1 MGYFIKK
8 QNRKNITRFFTVLS
22 LCFLLSGTAPLTAL
36 AHDAEWGMWRG
47 EQNALIIGTITETEG
62 NLYQITVNHALTCGP
77 EGAEKNVIDRM
88 LPLSEIPGELT
99 ADFTG
104 YQGELYSYTTSYH
117 GREKP
122 EKGDFVLLSLDKK
135 GEIWKLV
142 WPPYELSG
150 TDPQTLEL
158 LPRKKRRPTRLL
170 PGRYSSVPA
179 AVSTTSFFPGAN
191 SLSANILQE
200 DGSVKRELLWER
212 QEGTESETA
221 DKSTSGR
228 NISDETAALAGAVT
242 AAARQTAGTAL
253 SERRAKVHTA
263 PASGP

>member
-8 QNRKNITRFFTVLS
+8 QNRKNITRFFTFLS

-104 YQGELYSYTTSYH
+104 S
-117 GREKP
+117 
-122 EKGDFVLLSLDKK
+122 
-135 GEIWKLV
+135 I
-142 WPPYELSG
+142 
-150 TDPQTLEL
+150 
-158 LPRKKRRPTRLL
+158 
-170 PGRYSSVPA
+170 SS
-179 AVSTTSFFPGAN
+179 
-191 SLSANILQE
+191 
-200 DGSVKRELLWER
+200 RWR
-212 QEGTESETA
+212 
-221 DKSTSGR
+221 
-228 NISDETAALAGAVT
+228 
-242 AAARQTAGTAL
+242 
-253 SERRAKVHTA
+253 
-263 PASGP
+263 